1 MFALGQFVLQQICE
15 NAFLATICWDQIVE
29 NLAVRKM
36 ELNQWWFYQ
45 HPAAANKVTKKS
57 MVKRK
62 CVDTENEES
71 DLELEEEN
79 EEEFDSAD
87 ENDEISM

>member
-1 MFALGQFVLQQICE
+1 
-15 NAFLATICWDQIVE
+15 
-29 NLAVRKM
+29 M

-45 HPAAANKVTKKS
+45 HLAAANKVTKKS

-79 EEEFDSAD
+79 EEECDD

>member
-1 MFALGQFVLQQICE
+1 
-15 NAFLATICWDQIVE
+15 
-29 NLAVRKM
+29 
-36 ELNQWWFYQ
+36 
-45 HPAAANKVTKKS
+45 

-87 ENDEISM
+87 ENDEIVCSSG